1 MFWEEGLL
9 CPCHPSG
16 GSLRENMLYLRAG
29 FVSSTDFKGVICS
42 PGGSFVITLFSA
54 VATETKSCTAPPEG
68 FECGLLSLPLNPAEG
83 RMGLGTPG
91 CIGRPPRMAGAP
103 ACRRHWFC
111 LFFFWVC
118 VVGSS
123 PPAQTRGRPSVLGN
137 FRGVGLEGRQGAP
150 AGGLDISLF
159 QLSFTPSLPPP
170 PMPAHRTRICRI
182 VKKSLP

>member
-9 CPCHPSG
+9 CSCHPSG
-16 GSLRENMLYLRAG
+16 GSPRENMLYLRAG

-42 PGGSFVITLFSA
+42 PGGSFVITFFSA

-83 RMGLGTPG
+83 RMGQGTRAASEGLQGWLERQPAEDTGFVCFSSGFVWLGLH
-91 CIGRPPRMAGAP
+91 P
-103 ACRRHWFC
+103 A
-111 LFFFWVC
+111 
-118 VVGSS
+118 
-123 PPAQTRGRPSVLGN
+123 AQARGRPSVLGN

-159 QLSFTPSLPPP
+159 PALLYSLAAPSSH
-170 PMPAHRTRICRI
+170 ACTQNKICRI